1 MKNLFITALFAAAL
15 TSVQAQTPYAHS
27 GEPVL
32 VYALPAT
39 ELVFDLEIEKSTE
52 KPGVFYQYSQRYL
65 ATSKVVTEESVN
77 YQLKT
82 VRMTT
87 RPVVDKALRFS
98 VSPELVPGLV
108 LTREG
113 LLAGVNV
120 PSPHKKIIER
130 KIERRMDNSHPRPE
144 GMIALNQ
151 EYMMAGS
158 TAKMAEGAAYQ
169 IYTIRESR
177 LNLLSGEMENLP
189 SDGESLKLML
199 QGLDRQERELTE
211 LFTGQ
216 VRKETIHHRISLVPD
231 SSQHET
237 LLFRLSAKRGVVA
250 NDDLGGEPY
259 YLAIDQE
266 AIPKKAPV
274 VVKAKAP
281 KKSKTPPP
289 VIALYTVLPVNAT
302 IEVSDGVNTLLREQA
317 PISHFGVLV
326 PHYST
331 LFTSK
336 TVQMEVDPATG
347 RMLRIQDIAP
357 VK

>member
-1 MKNLFITALFAAAL
+1 MKKLFLNVLLAAAL
-15 TSVQAQTPYAHS
+15 TAVQAQTPYAHS

-39 ELVFDLEIEKSTE
+39 ELVFDLELEKITE
-52 KPGVFYQYSQRYL
+52 KPGVFFQYSQRYL
-65 ATSKVVTEESVN
+65 ATSKVVTEEMVN
-77 YQLKT
+77 YQLKS

-98 VSPELVPGLV
+98 VAPELVPGLV
-108 LTREG
+108 LTPEG

-120 PSPHKKIIER
+120 PTPR
-130 KIERRMDNSHPRPE
+130 KVVKEHHIERRMDNTLPRPE

-169 IYTIRESR
+169 IYALRESR

-189 SDGESLKLML
+189 ADGESVKLML

-216 VRKETIHHRISLVPD
+216 VRKEMIHHRISLVPD
-231 SSQHET
+231 SSQHEA
-237 LLFRLSAKRGVVA
+237 LLFRISAKRGVVA
-250 NDDLGGEPY
+250 NDDLGGEPF
-259 YLAIDQE
+259 YLAIDHE
-266 AIPKKAPV
+266 AIPKKTPV
-274 VVKAKAP
+274 VVKTKAP
-281 KKSKTPPP
+281 KKAKTPPP
-289 VIALYTVLPVNAT
+289 VTALYTVLPVNAT

-317 PISHFGVLV
+317 PISHFGVLL
-326 PHYST
+326 PHDAS
-331 LFTSK
+331 LFKSK
-336 TVQMEVDPATG
+336 TVQLEVDPATG
-347 RMLRIQDIAP
+347 RMVRLQDVAP